1 IAEHFD
7 KLEFDAKARV
17 SPVGDGALAQA
28 WRDVLRRMG
37 QTKVVLVADPT
48 FDSREPIDPHPA
60 LAWAEPHCQLPPIL
74 LAGARARSAGDDDR
88 PALEFALARGVYLT
102 RPEVVMVAGQTRA
115 GFAILTS
122 AMLLAFHPRHAQRK
136 QAARNVD
143 DPVGK
148 LGHELGRKLPI
159 RVARQIGTLLKDHE
173 AEPFDSRAFRTWI
186 RRAADRVG
194 LLVCGD
200 LRAALRVLADVD
212 VFADENPTARIAQ
225 HPDLVALIG
234 FAVSGAHADARRR
247 LGFVVAGDSTPSERL
262 PAPPIDV
269 ELGRRNP
276 ASDAESGVPRRR
288 IRADTSRIR
297 LAVAKDA
304 ATRESSAPM
313 LAARRTESTPAI
325 AVTAPAVVPS
335 SPVAV
340 PEPRAAEPTPVA
352 TPIPVPIPA
361 AEPDG
366 FEELE
371 ALDEAVDLEL
381 ETATAEPSGRGER
394 AHEQAPIDEPELEDG
409 ELFDDLDDVDLDLA
423 GELEEL
429 EMDDVDV
436 EA

>member
-1 IAEHFD
+1 
-7 KLEFDAKARV
+7 
-17 SPVGDGALAQA
+17 
-28 WRDVLRRMG
+28 M
-37 QTKVVLVADPT
+37 
-48 FDSREPIDPHPA
+48 
-60 LAWAEPHCQLPPIL
+60 
-74 LAGARARSAGDDDR
+74 
-88 PALEFALARGVYLT
+88 
-102 RPEVVMVAGQTRA
+102 
-115 GFAILTS
+115 
-122 AMLLAFHPRHAQRK
+122 
-136 QAARNVD
+136 
-143 DPVGK
+143 
-148 LGHELGRKLPI
+148 
-159 RVARQIGTLLKDHE
+159 
-173 AEPFDSRAFRTWI
+173 
-186 RRAADRVG
+186 
-194 LLVCGD
+194 
-200 LRAALRVLADVD
+200 
-212 VFADENPTARIAQ
+212 
-225 HPDLVALIG
+225 IG

-269 ELGRRNP
+269 ELGRHDGTRGW

-394 AHEQAPIDEPELEDG
+394 AHEQAPVDEPELEDG